1 MSHFFLKKCRLIF
14 ILTCLLS
21 LSTGF
26 KSFALTNEISF
37 FDICATGSPEQIIKA
52 IDSGSSVDDRD
63 DENFTPIMAAAIS
76 NTPEAVNTLILAGA
90 NVNTA
95 DISGLTPLMYAAG
108 NNMNQLVCNALIS
121 AGANVNVRDNAG
133 YTALMYAAMNNRN
146 PKVTE
151 ILVKYG
157 SSLTAKNNNGE
168 TAIIIAIKNSNTT
181 AEGVLK
187 KHMKKFQKKLIDII
201 EFLSIHK
208 QKYICSSVYV

>member
-1 MSHFFLKKCRLIF
+1 MSQFFLKKCPF
-14 ILTCLLS
+14 ILLLTCALVLS
-21 LSTGF
+21 AGYKTLAG
-26 KSFALTNEISF
+26 ANEVSF
-37 FDICATGSPEQIIKA
+37 FDICSTGTPEQIIKA
-52 IDSGSSVDDRD
+52 VDSGFSVDDRD

-90 NVNTA
+90 NVNIA

-108 NNMNQLVCNALIS
+108 NNTNPLVCNALIS
-121 AGANVNVRDNAG
+121 AGANVNDRDNAG

-157 SSLTAKNNNGE
+157 SSLTAKNHNGE
-168 TAIIIAIKNSNTT
+168 TAIIIAIKNTNTA

-187 KHMKKFQKKLIDII
+187 RHMKKFQKKLIDII
-201 EFLSIHK
+201 EFLSVNRDSI
-208 QKYICSSVYV
+208 SV